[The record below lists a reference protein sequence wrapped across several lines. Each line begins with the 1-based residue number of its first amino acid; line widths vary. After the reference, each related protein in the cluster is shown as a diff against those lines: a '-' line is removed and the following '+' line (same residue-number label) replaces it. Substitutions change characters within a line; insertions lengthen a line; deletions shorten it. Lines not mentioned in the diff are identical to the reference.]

1 MFADW
6 VIMGVVVTDVFFK
19 AGAPNSYARIR
30 LATSGPRGRFFV
42 TAWAYGRTAETAR
55 DLLRSGCPAVLRGYF
70 NPDTSQ
76 GARGDALS
84 LIVSHVDVP
93 KVSDYSDAPQTAPTL
108 AVQQNDYEPGEA
120 ARVAEKLTETHQG
133 ARKVGSGGETSSE
146 PARPAT
152 SPQDAPSG
160 DAPICPLRKSPCKAN
175 CAVRETCEGV
185 ARAQGLTQQ

>member
-6 VIMGVVVTDVFFK
+6 VIMGVVVTDVYFK

-42 TAWAYGRTAETAR
+42 TAWAYGKTAETAR
-55 DLLRSGCPAVLRGYF
+55 DLLSAGSSATLRGYF

-93 KVSDYSDAPQTAPTL
+93 KVSDYSEGNSQDSGKTPSAPAL
-108 AVQQNDYEPGEA
+108 VVQPNGYEPGEA
-120 ARVAEKLTETHQG
+120 ARSAENLNRTAQDGPKEAPEG
-133 ARKVGSGGETSSE
+133 EVGHYL
-146 PARPAT
+146 
-152 SPQDAPSG
+152 
-160 DAPICPLRKSPCKAN
+160 CPLRKAPCKQS
-175 CAVRETCEGV
+175 CAVRETCENV
-185 ARAQGLTQQ
+185 SKTQNK